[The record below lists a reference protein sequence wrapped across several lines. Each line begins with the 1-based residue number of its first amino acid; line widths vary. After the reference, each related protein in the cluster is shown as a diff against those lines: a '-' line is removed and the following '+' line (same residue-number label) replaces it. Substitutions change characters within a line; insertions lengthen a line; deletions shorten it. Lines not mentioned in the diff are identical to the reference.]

1 MEELTG
7 KVLALEEKAKV
18 QEEKIH
24 EEENSKTD
32 ETKKSSELSEKV
44 TTLKLSAVIDSQ
56 LWKECKS
63 HYNKHFISF
72 SSVDIGI
79 RRLLAAGKYCF
90 ER

>member
-7 KVLALEEKAKV
+7 KVSALEEKAKA
-18 QEEKIH
+18 QEEKIN
-24 EEENSKTD
+24 EEESSKTD

-44 TTLKLSAVIDSQ
+44 TTLKLSAASCQKNARVIIINI
-56 LWKECKS
+56 L
-63 HYNKHFISF
+63 YSF
-72 SSVDIGI
+72 AFVDIGL